1 MENKTVSWQ
10 KRFGFT
16 VCAADAV
23 EKKIPAKALG
33 VAVIFEPTETG
44 EKIFLVIES
53 RASGLRAH
61 CVKRLTTG
69 KLPPVASLKVAF
81 KAVELADASPE
92 SVKAACREQLIL
104 TGELRRELR
113 PAMR

>member
-1 MENKTVSWQ
+1 MENKPAVSWQ

-23 EKKIPAKALG
+23 EKKIPADALG
-33 VAVIFEPTETG
+33 VAVIFESAEAG

-53 RASGLRAH
+53 RAGGLRAQ
-61 CVKRLTTG
+61 CVRRPATG
-69 KLPPVASLKVAF
+69 KLPPAASLKVAF
-81 KAVELADASPE
+81 KAMELADASPE

-104 TGELRRELR
+104 TG
-113 PAMR
+113 